1 MSLTVP
7 PLSALPPPS
16 VPPLPSVEADRLR
29 SQVVFG
35 TDGIDQPPQ
44 LVDVR
49 FGPRTLTLVVAL
61 VIVVAACW
69 ALGARLIGPDAWV
82 AVIGLGVVPCGVAA
96 LRGPR

>member
-16 VPPLPSVEADRLR
+16 VPPLPTVIEPPMAAAGTPLVREVEQAGRARAGWIVLLAALA
-29 SQVVFG
+29 VV
-35 TDGIDQPPQ
+35 
-44 LVDVR
+44 
-49 FGPRTLTLVVAL
+49 
-61 VIVVAACW
+61 VVAACW